1 MARAKLAVPALDA
14 EQQAEADRIF
24 ERIQGAFIEEAR
36 RLAQLMASKETRHLF
51 GETEYQVRD
60 GVHSLGAQVLETAA
74 DERIKKGGL
83 SRS

>member
-1 MARAKLAVPALDA
+1 MARTKLAAGALNA
-14 EQQAEADRIF
+14 EQQAEAELIYQRI
-24 ERIQGAFIEEAR
+24 RGAFDDEAR

-60 GVHSLGAQVLETAA
+60 GVHGLGAQVLEAA
-74 DERIKKGGL
+74 AEERIKKGGL